1 MADIQTLV
9 NNIPLAQDGNLI
21 TSNYHN
27 TIRAALEAIAG
38 QVGGAAAPAAV
49 TLTLHAAFSPVATFP
64 QFNLSMGVATL
75 TGTGNAAGYIPLNLP
90 DGAVIQQLTISGANV
105 NSLTS
110 SKVSAFANLQILAV
124 SGGGSPTTLIQVNLV
139 PGGNPFSL
147 SGTPNAANVPGI
159 TATAITG
166 LQTVQNSQF
175 MYAIEVIVRGDG
187 ATQASLE
194 IYAFQLVYQPAS

>member
-1 MADIQTLV
+1 MAAIQTLV

-27 TIRAALEAIAG
+27 TIRAALEAIAS
-38 QVGGAAAPAAV
+38 QLSGAPTPTTV
-49 TLTLHAAFSPVATFP
+49 TLTLHPAFSPVANFP
-64 QFNLSMGVATL
+64 QFSLSIGVATL
-75 TGTGNAAGYIPLNLP
+75 TGTGNAAGYIPLSLP
-90 DGAVIQQLTISGANV
+90 DGAVIQQLTVSGANV

-110 SKVSAFANLQILAV
+110 SKVSAFAYLQILAV
-124 SGGGSPTTLIQVNLV
+124 TGGGSPTTLIQIDLV

-147 SGTPNAANVPGI
+147 PGTPNAANVPGI
-159 TATAITG
+159 TVTG
-166 LQTVQNSQF
+166 LKDAQTVQNSQF

-194 IYAFQLVYQPAS
+194 IFSFQLVYQPAS